1 MIAPIINQ
9 NQIARNKLADKI
21 NEIIAELNPILEER
35 GHLIK
40 VYEEVSKNMFDKP
53 THSDTDIDPH
63 FLKRCGG
70 LPNPVTDDPF
80 GPHLNIYEQS
90 MRMEKEFAEDEI
102 ERLQKELDHTKKQL
116 EIAVDALNT
125 VTATPL
131 NSRVIHDVANKA
143 LEQITALKRTELE
156 NLELL
161 VNNVFK

>member
-116 EIAVDALNT
+116 EIALNC
-125 VTATPL
+125 L
-131 NSRVIHDVANKA
+131 NGVGKGLPWVKRAIEEIAA
-143 LEQITALKRTELE
+143 LEQKEHFADTSKKIEQKD
-156 NLELL
+156 N
-161 VNNVFK
+161 K